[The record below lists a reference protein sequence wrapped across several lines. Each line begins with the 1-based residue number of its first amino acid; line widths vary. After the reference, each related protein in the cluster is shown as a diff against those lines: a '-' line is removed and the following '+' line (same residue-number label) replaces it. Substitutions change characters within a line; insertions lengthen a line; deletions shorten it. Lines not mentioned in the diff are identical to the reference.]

1 VSRVWKPRKDT
12 VELKGEA
19 RPSRPS
25 RVRREAAPAPAPG
38 SRIRRDPVREEKEL
52 FWRSREWEVRL
63 AIIGVVLFALALNFV
78 WIGLGKITQ

>member
-1 VSRVWKPRKDT
+1 MSRDWKPRKDT

-19 RPSRPS
+19 APSRAS
-25 RVRREAAPAPAPG
+25 KIRREAAPAPG

-63 AIIGVVLFALALNFV
+63 AIIGVILFALALNFV